1 MNELTK
7 WLYQKINKVD
17 TTKNIDLLDDLYN
30 ELILWYQSND
40 KLILT
45 IEEDSFKILFYN
57 FIYNKYE

>member
-17 TTKNIDLLDDLYN
+17 TTRNIDLLDDLYN

-40 KLILT
+40 KLILA

>member
-17 TTKNIDLLDDLYN
+17 TTRNIDLLDDLYS

-40 KLILT
+40 KLILA

>member
-17 TTKNIDLLDDLYN
+17 TTRNIDLLDDLYN

-40 KLILT
+40 KLILM
-45 IEEDSFKILFYN
+45 IEEDSFKIQFYN

>member
-17 TTKNIDLLDDLYN
+17 TTRNIDLLDDLYN

-40 KLILT
+40 KLILA
-45 IEEDSFKILFYN
+45 IEEDSFKIQFYN